1 MVAIAWSPPGLAKH
15 KRSALAVLTSN
26 LILSLWDP
34 GPNPTETSS
43 WKRATVVNGCLEKFF
58 ADLKVPESSLRR
70 RRRIRSVGWAT
81 AIPNIPKWKQ
91 ALGFML
97 AVINDHHEVMFLN
110 ISSSSQLKGD
120 STKVLGHH
128 EHVPA
133 NKKSRQCAYEV
144 SWSSWIPCENSIQAF
159 ISGTIGGCSS
169 AIQLDVKRSQVCQSC
184 NKVYLRDS
192 ASAYPPQRNLVS
204 QVVQRLHHR
213 TSKSSSW

>member
-43 WKRATVVNGCLEKFF
+43 WKRATVVNSCLERYFT
-58 ADLKVPESSLRR
+58 DLKVPESSLRK

-81 AIPNIPKWKQ
+81 AIPKILKWKQ
-91 ALGFML
+91 TPGFML
-97 AVINDHHEVMFLN
+97 AVINDHHEVIFLN

-120 STKVLGHH
+120 SAHVLGHH

-133 NKKSRQCAYEV
+133 NKKSRQRAYEV
-144 SWSSWIPCENSIQAF
+144 SWGSWIPRENSVQAF
-159 ISGTIGGCSS
+159 ISGTVGGCSS
-169 AIQLDVKRSQVCQSC
+169 AIRLEVKISQVCQPC
-184 NKVYLRDS
+184 NRVYLRDS
-192 ASAYPPQRNLVS
+192 ASAYSL
-204 QVVQRLHHR
+204 
-213 TSKSSSW
+213 